1 MVLDGLD
8 RVARQEAVSPLG
20 RRDER
25 AAERVDATLGA
36 AFLHLRRVD
45 VRAHAEVHEL
55 LPRAEGDRSE
65 VPEDVSTMVPRR
77 LSEVSQKLTARRR
90 RVEVEIS
97 GSLLCDEGVLQ
108 LHVLAARNCKDRGG
122 AAEVAAVVKGDR
134 RDLERSD
141 ERADVL
147 HEVEVVE
154 FELSSDRSELKA

>member
-25 AAERVDATLGA
+25 AAEWVDATLRA
-36 AFLHLRRVD
+36 FFLHPRRVD
-45 VRAHAEVHEL
+45 VRAHAEVHVF
-55 LPRAEGDRSE
+55 LPRAKDDRTKVTE
-65 VPEDVSTMVPRR
+65 NVLTMMPGR
-77 LSEVSQKLTARRR
+77 LSEDSQKLSARRR

-122 AAEVAAVVKGDR
+122 AAEVEAVVKGDR

-147 HEVEVVE
+147 HDVEVVE